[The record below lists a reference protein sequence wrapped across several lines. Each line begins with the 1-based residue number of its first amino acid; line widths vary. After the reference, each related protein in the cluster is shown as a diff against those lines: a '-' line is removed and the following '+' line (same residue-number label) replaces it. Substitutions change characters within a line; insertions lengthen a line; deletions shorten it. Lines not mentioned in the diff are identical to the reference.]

1 LLVGG
6 TVLEEDVSSVF
17 AEVLGA
23 PTHGNL
29 LLQGLRQRRY

>member
-17 AEVLGA
+17 AEVLEEEGC
-23 PTHGNL
+23 HGWVRR
-29 LLQGLRQRRY
+29 GLRQRRY